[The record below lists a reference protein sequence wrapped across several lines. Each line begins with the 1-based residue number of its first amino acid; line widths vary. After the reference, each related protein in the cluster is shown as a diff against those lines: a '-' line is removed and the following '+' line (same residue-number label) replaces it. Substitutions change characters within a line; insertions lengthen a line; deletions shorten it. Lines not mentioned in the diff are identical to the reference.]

1 MDDSCVFCRIITG
14 EMPASFA
21 YADERVVAFLDI
33 NPVNAGHTLVI
44 PRRHVA
50 SARDLDPEL
59 GGHLW
64 RVGVQIARAL
74 PRAGVRLEGVD
85 FFVADGA
92 SAGQEVFHV
101 HLHVIPRF
109 VGDGFGLRFGPN
121 NRLPAERATLEAL
134 AGRIR
139 AASE

>member
-1 MDDSCVFCRIITG
+1 VDGSCVFCRILAG
-14 EMPASFA
+14 ELPASFV
-21 YADERVVAFLDI
+21 YEDEHVVAFMDI
-33 NPVNAGHTLVI
+33 VPVNAGHTLVI

-64 RVGVQIARAL
+64 RAGVQVARAL

-109 VGDGFGLRFGPN
+109 AGDGFGLRFGPN
-121 NRLPAERATLEAL
+121 NRLRAERPVLDAL

-139 AASE
+139 GALG